1 MRKYK
6 ITLQNCRLVIG
17 NRDISQFAKASIDAI
32 NRSAANCCLG
42 NKRCC
47 QLDWGLGVWMQGNLI
62 TATPDLFKLAKRN
75 LAWS

>member
-17 NRDISQFAKASIDAI
+17 NRDIGQFAKASIDAI
-32 NRSAANCCLG
+32 NRSAANRCLG
-42 NKRCC
+42 NKRCRR
-47 QLDWGLGVWMQGNLI
+47 LDWSLGVWMQGNLI
-62 TATPDLFKLAKRN
+62 PATPDLFKLAKRH